1 MRGPAHIALRHALH
15 HAGRTVLLVLCVGVA
30 AFLPLATRVLA
41 AQFETSLRSRALNTP
56 LVAGAKGSRF
66 DLVMAALYY
75 RRADVATISMA
86 DWQTLQDTNLA
97 DVIPLN
103 VRFTARARPIVCTP
117 VDYFDLRSLK
127 VASGTLPARIGDA
140 LLGARAARELGL
152 KSGDAIFSDQ
162 RELYDI
168 AKAPALKMRITG
180 VLAPSH
186 SPDDDCVFADVK
198 TAWLLEG
205 VMHGHADPS
214 RVPASLVEGKSD
226 AAAGSPQNVVISEAM
241 VDYNEV
247 TDANIATYHM
257 HGDATTLPL
266 TGVILVPHS
275 EKDRSIIKARFNAK
289 DRLQVVSPG
298 DVVDELISQV
308 LRLAGLMDILSL
320 VVAAITLV
328 LIGLVTALSARV
340 RAREIETLV
349 KIGASRATIAAIFGL
364 EMALVI
370 ALGLSL
376 ALLGAWAL
384 AAAPPD
390 LVKLL

>member
-1 MRGPAHIALRHALH
+1 MMRAAQIAMRHAAH
-15 HAGRTVLLVLCVGVA
+15 HKGRTLLLVLCVTVA

-41 AQFETSLRSRALNTP
+41 RQFETTLRERAANTP

-75 RRADVATISMA
+75 RRADITPISMA
-86 DWQTLQDTNLA
+86 DWQSLQDANLA

-103 VRFTARARPIVCTP
+103 VRFTARNHPIVCTP
-117 VDYFDLRSLK
+117 PDYFALRRLRIATGSL
-127 VASGTLPARIGDA
+127 PERIGDA
-140 LLGARAARELGL
+140 VLGARAARELGL
-152 KSGDAIFSDQ
+152 KPGDAIFSDQ

-186 SPDDDCVFADVK
+186 GPDDDCVFADIK

-205 VMHGHADPS
+205 VMHGHADTS
-214 RVPASLVEGKSD
+214 QLPASLVEGKAD
-226 AAAGSPQNVVISEAM
+226 NNVVVSEAM

-266 TGVILVPHS
+266 TGAILVPRS
-275 EKDRSIIKARFNAK
+275 QKDWSLIKARFNAK
-289 DRLQVVSPG
+289 DRVQIVSPAE
-298 DVVDELISQV
+298 VVDELIGQV
-308 LRLAGLMDILSL
+308 LRLAGLMDILAL
-320 VVAAITLV
+320 VVGAITSV
-328 LIGLVTALSARV
+328 LIGLVTALSVRV

-349 KIGASRATIAAIFGL
+349 KIGASRRTIAAIFGL

-370 ALGLSL
+370 ALGVGL
-376 ALLGAWAL
+376 ALLGAWL
-384 AAAPPD
+384 LTQAPPD